1 MRFVFIFLFILK
13 RRAFDLKKVLGVF
26 LAVGLLLVAGSAVA
40 ADKTFLSIATG
51 GVAGTYYPL
60 GGGLAQVMNKHVPD
74 VEVTAETGNASAANI
89 NLIAGHEVSM
99 ALVQNDVSYLAAKGE
114 KPFNKPVENLRM
126 IASLYPEHMQCITVK
141 DSGIKSLMEIKGKRV
156 SVGAPGSGVAGSLS
170 SIFSVAGLKYS
181 DMNADFLDF
190 ANTAERIQDG
200 QLDAGFV
207 LAGYPTAAV
216 MALAAQRDI
225 DLVAFDEDLLD
236 KLVRQFPYFTK
247 DVVPAGTYKG
257 IDHDTPTPAVMA
269 ILVCDAEMPGDLVYN
284 ITKAIFENLEELKP
298 VHDKAKLISLDTAL
312 KGASVAV
319 HPGAAKY
326 YKEKGMAVPEL

>member
-13 RRAFDLKKVLGVF
+13 RRVFDLKKVLGVF

-60 GGGLAQVMNKHVPD
+60 GGGLAQVMNSHVPD

-190 ANTAERIQDG
+190 LRRGPSG
-200 QLDAGFV
+200 QTRQAVPLLHEGRRPRGHLQGHRPRYPDPGRHGDSGLRCGDAG
-207 LAGYPTAAV
+207 
-216 MALAAQRDI
+216 
-225 DLVAFDEDLLD
+225 
-236 KLVRQFPYFTK
+236 
-247 DVVPAGTYKG
+247 
-257 IDHDTPTPAVMA
+257 
-269 ILVCDAEMPGDLVYN
+269 
-284 ITKAIFENLEELKP
+284 
-298 VHDKAKLISLDTAL
+298 
-312 KGASVAV
+312 
-319 HPGAAKY
+319 
-326 YKEKGMAVPEL
+326 

>member
-1 MRFVFIFLFILK
+1 MLK
-13 RRAFDLKKVLGVF
+13 RRGFDLKRIFGI
-26 LAVGLLLVAGSAVA
+26 LLVAGLLLAAGTAAA

-99 ALVQNDVSYLAAKGE
+99 ALVQNDVSYMAVKGE

-126 IASLYPEHMQCITVK
+126 IASLYPEHVQCITVK
-141 DSGIKSLMEIKGKRV
+141 GSGIKTLMEIKGKRV
-156 SVGAPGSGVAGSLS
+156 SVGAPGSGVAGSLN
-170 SIFSVAGLKYS
+170 SIFSVAGLKYG

-190 ANTAERIQDG
+190 ANTAERLQDG
-200 QLDAGFV
+200 QLDAGFL

-216 MALAAQRDI
+216 MALAAQKDI
-225 DLVAFDEDLLD
+225 DLVAFDEELLD
-236 KLVRQFPYFTK
+236 KLVKQYPYFTK

-257 IDHDTPTPAVMA
+257 VDHDTPTPAVMA
-269 ILVCDAEMPGDLVYN
+269 ILVCDATMAEDLVYN
-284 ITKAIFENLEELKP
+284 IAKAIFENLEELRP
-298 VHDKAKLISLDTAL
+298 VHDKAKLISLDTGL
-312 KGASVAV
+312 KGASIAL

-326 YKEKGMAVPEL
+326 FKEKGMQVPEF

>member
-1 MRFVFIFLFILK
+1 MK
-13 RRAFDLKKVLGVF
+13 RMFGVF
-26 LAVGLLLVAGSAVA
+26 LVMGLLLAAGTAAA

-99 ALVQNDVSYLAAKGE
+99 ALVQNDVSYMAIKGE

-126 IASLYPEHMQCITVK
+126 IASLYPEHVQCITVK
-141 DSGIKSLMEIKGKRV
+141 GSGIKTLMDIKGKRV
-156 SVGAPGSGVAGSLS
+156 SVGAPGSGVAGSLN
-170 SIFSVAGLKYS
+170 SIFSVAGIKYS

-190 ANTAERIQDG
+190 ANTAERLQDG
-200 QLDAGFV
+200 QLDAGFL

-216 MALAAQRDI
+216 MALVAQKDI
-225 DLVAFDEDLLD
+225 DLVAFDEETLD
-236 KLVRQFPYFTK
+236 KLVQKFPYFTK
-247 DVVPAGTYKG
+247 DVIPTGTYKG
-257 IDHDTPTPAVMA
+257 VDHDTPTPAVMA
-269 ILVCDAEMPGDLVYN
+269 ILVCDATLADDLVYN

-298 VHDKAKLISLDTAL
+298 VHDKAKLIALETAL
-312 KGASVAV
+312 KGASIAV